1 MDSGLSFEAF
11 VAARGGALLRYAF
24 MLTHD
29 AGRAEDLVQDALVK
43 VHRRWGRVAAAE
55 QPDAYVRRVVTNEFL
70 SWRRRRSSSETPSL
84 VSTAAVVDPALAVDD
99 RDQMWRALATL
110 PHRQRMVMVLRFYEE
125 LTDPEIAG
133 LLDCAVGTV
142 SSLAS
147 RALGS
152 LRTLTWTSDPDP
164 TSPTRREPS

>member
-1 MDSGLSFEAF
+1 VESGLSFEAF
-11 VAARGGALLRYAF
+11 VAARGGSLLRYAF

-43 VHRRWGRVAAAE
+43 VHRRWGRVAEVE

-70 SWRRRRSSSETPSL
+70 SWRRRRSSSETPS
-84 VSTAAVVDPALAVDD
+84 VPSTAVVVDPALAVDD

-110 PHRQRMVMVLRFYEE
+110 PHRQRAVMVLRFYEE
-125 LTDPEIAG
+125 LTDPEIAA
-133 LLDCAVGTV
+133 LLDCALGTV

-147 RALGS
+147 RAVAS
-152 LRTLTWTSDPDP
+152 LRTLTWTSDTDP
-164 TSPTRREPS
+164 TAPTRREPS